1 MKRLLT
7 PILFGFGILLAAPA
21 LAQGIFDGLY
31 GRPQQSGPQAPGR
44 SADEPRQ
51 DTGLPAI
58 TNRPRS
64 GTTGAPGLP
73 GRLERPLPGEAE
85 TLEQTRQLQRPERE
99 RNEFQEFVLQS
110 TGRDLPLFGHDLFRG
125 VPSTFSPLENVPVT
139 PDYLIGPGDEI
150 LIRAWGQIDV
160 DYRAVVDRNGTINV
174 PKVGVINVAGIKY
187 QDLSAYLKTSFGRV
201 FRNFELTASLGM
213 LRSIQIFVLGQARR
227 PGTYTVS
234 SLSTLVNAIFAAG
247 GPSATGSMRSVQLK
261 RGNRVV
267 TDMDLYDLL
276 VSGDKS
282 RDAPLLPGDVI
293 YFPPIGP
300 LAAVSGSI
308 NVAAVYELK
317 PGASLGELIRWAG
330 GLATTA
336 EGQRVVVERIENR
349 RARKVEEF
357 SLDATGL
364 ARTVRD
370 GDLVTVRALVPR
382 FENAVTLRGN
392 VAQPGRFPWREG
404 MRIRDLI
411 PEKEALLS
419 RDYLLRQNQL
429 VGLDENIARLAG
441 ELSVRDLAERKL
453 QEGEDVTLGE
463 TIRRR
468 QIERDALQVAVP
480 ESGRAGRPAPP
491 RLLNQIRPTLKE
503 VNWDYALIERLRPDD
518 LATSLVPFNL
528 AKAVIQGDPQHNL
541 LLQPGDVITIFS
553 KEDLQVPAQRQTKY
567 IKLEGEFASPGVYQS
582 EPGETLRQLVF
593 RVGGFSQ
600 GAYLFGSEFTRVST
614 RKTQESQY
622 QETLSRLERESEG
635 DAAARA
641 RNVSPEE
648 AQTLPAQQAAP
659 RALFARLR
667 ALKPSGRIVLE
678 LPESA
683 KLTDLPDV
691 ALEDGDRFFV
701 LPQPSMVNVFGA
713 VFSEASFL
721 YRPEKRTSDYLAL
734 AGGTTKR
741 ADTSQ
746 IFVLKADGPVAG
758 SGRTWFGART
768 VSTNVMPGD
777 AIVVPEDFER
787 TTWRKDLRDW
797 TQILSQFGLGAAG
810 LKVLRGN

>member
-1 MKRLLT
+1 MKHLLT
-7 PILFGFGILLAAPA
+7 SILFGCSILLATPVP
-21 LAQGIFDGLY
+21 AQGIG
-31 GRPQQSGPQAPGR
+31 GQT
-44 SADEPRQ
+44 ADELRQ
-51 DTGLPAI
+51 GAGLPVI
-58 TNRPRS
+58 TNRPPS
-64 GTTGAPGLP
+64 GTTSTPGLP
-73 GRLERPLPGEAE
+73 GRLEGALPPGAAE
-85 TLEQTRQLQRPERE
+85 TLEQTRQLQRPSPPRE

-110 TGRDLPLFGHDLFRG
+110 TGRDLPLFGHELFRG

-150 LIRAWGQIDV
+150 LIRAWGQLDV
-160 DYRAVVDRNGTINV
+160 DFRVVVDRNGTINV

-187 QDLSAYLKTSFGRV
+187 QDLSAYLKTNFGRV

-213 LRSIQIFVLGQARR
+213 LRSIQILVVGQARR

-247 GPSATGSMRSVQLK
+247 GPSVTGSMRSVQLK

-267 TDMDLYDLL
+267 TDLDLYDLL
-276 VSGDKS
+276 VGGDKS
-282 RDAPLLPGDVI
+282 KDAPLLPGDVI

-317 PGASLGELIRWAG
+317 NGASLGELIRWAG

-336 EGQRVVVERIENR
+336 EGLRVVVERIENR

-364 ARTVRD
+364 ARMVRD

-392 VAQPGRFPWREG
+392 VAQPGRFPWHEG
-404 MRIRDLI
+404 MRIRNLI

-419 RDYLLRQNQL
+419 REYLLRQNRL
-429 VGLDENIARLAG
+429 VGLDEKPGQL
-441 ELSVRDLAERKL
+441 
-453 QEGEDVTLGE
+453 
-463 TIRRR
+463 
-468 QIERDALQVAVP
+468 
-480 ESGRAGRPAPP
+480 
-491 RLLNQIRPTLKE
+491 RLLNQIQPTLKE
-503 VNWDYALIERLRPDD
+503 VNWDYALIERIRPDD
-518 LATSLVPFNL
+518 LTTSLVPFNL
-528 AKAVIQGDPQHNL
+528 GKAIIQGDPQHNL

-567 IKLEGEFASPGVYQS
+567 IKLEGEFASPGVYQT
-582 EPGETLRQLVF
+582 EPGETLRQLVA
-593 RVGGFSQ
+593 RVGGLSQ

-614 RKTQESQY
+614 RIAQEAQY
-622 QETLSRLERESEG
+622 QETLNRLERESEA
-635 DAAARA
+635 DAVARA
-641 RNVSPEE
+641 RNASPED
-648 AQTLPAQQAAP
+648 AQTLPGQQAAR

-683 KLTDLPDV
+683 KLTDLPDA
-691 ALEDGDRFFV
+691 ALEDGDRFYV
-701 LPQPSMVNVFGA
+701 PPQPSMVSVYGA
-713 VFSEASFL
+713 VFGEASFL
-721 YRPEKRTSDYLAL
+721 YRPEKRASDYLAL

-746 IFVLKADGPVAG
+746 IFVLKADGSVAG
-758 SGRTWFGART
+758 SGRTWFGARG
-768 VSTNVMPGD
+768 VSTHVMPGD

-787 TTWRKDLRDW
+787 TTWAKDLRDW
-797 TQILSQFGLGAAG
+797 TQIFYQFGLGAAG